1 MAILSLVVPFLL
13 QANEYG
19 LRKDILLEN
28 GWQFCRGEESP
39 ESVWKDVTVPHD
51 WAIYGPFDRGND
63 LQNVTVTQNNETKAS
78 LKTGRTGGLPH
89 IGTGIY
95 RRDVELSEE
104 DLSGKSVGLLFDG
117 AMSNAKV
124 YVNGI
129 LVGSRP
135 YGYSAFYCDL
145 SSVARIG
152 RNSIKV
158 HLENKPESF
167 RWYPGAGLYRNVHL
181 IVTDK
186 VHVPVWGTKVAIGHS
201 GPDFASV
208 RLDVSVD
215 GLPSGSV
222 ISVLTRIKD
231 GNGRI
236 VASKTDTGR
245 IYDKLPFRQNFI
257 VEKPVL
263 WSPENPSLYSAESE
277 IFLNGRK
284 TDLYTTVFGIRSAEF
299 IPDRGFFLNGRMR
312 KIHGVCLHNDLGP
325 LGAGIN
331 VSALKYRLKLLK
343 DMGCDAI
350 RTAHN
355 IPSPE
360 LVSLCDS
367 LGFMMILETFD
378 SWSIPK
384 NRNGYN
390 LYFDEWVDADVR
402 DMVRQFRN
410 HPSVIMWS
418 IGNEVGEQ
426 RTAEGYET
434 ALRLENLCHEE
445 DPSRPVTCGMDQVH
459 SVLDNGFAAALDI
472 PGFNYKV
479 PYYKKAHSVLPQ
491 GLLFAS
497 ESSSTVSS
505 RGVYFFPIEKKGD
518 VMHPDHQSSSYD
530 TEYCSWSNIPDDDL
544 AADED
549 YPWVIGQFVW
559 SGFDYLGEPSPYD
572 TDAWP
577 SHSSLFG
584 IIDLAYIPKDR
595 YYLYRSIWNSS
606 SPTLHILPH
615 WTWPGREGKT
625 TPVFVYTS
633 YPEVELFVNG
643 KSYGRH
649 RKNNS
654 SEMARFR
661 LMWDDVV
668 YEPGELK
675 AIAYGNDGKKISE
688 EVIRTAGK
696 PDHLVILPD
705 RTALSANGKDL
716 AFVNVKVVDRD
727 GNLCP
732 SDNRLV
738 KFTVKGEGTFEAS
751 ANGDPTCLDSFR
763 LPEMHIFSGE
773 LTAIV
778 RSSSAKGDM
787 TFTASAKGLGK
798 ASVTIHVF

>member
-1 MAILSLVVPFLL
+1 
-13 QANEYG
+13 
-19 LRKDILLEN
+19 
-28 GWQFCRGEESP
+28 
-39 ESVWKDVTVPHD
+39 
-51 WAIYGPFDRGND
+51 
-63 LQNVTVTQNNETKAS
+63 
-78 LKTGRTGGLPH
+78 
-89 IGTGIY
+89 
-95 RRDVELSEE
+95 
-104 DLSGKSVGLLFDG
+104 
-117 AMSNAKV
+117 
-124 YVNGI
+124 
-129 LVGSRP
+129 
-135 YGYSAFYCDL
+135 
-145 SSVARIG
+145 
-152 RNSIKV
+152 
-158 HLENKPESF
+158 
-167 RWYPGAGLYRNVHL
+167 
-181 IVTDK
+181 
-186 VHVPVWGTKVAIGHS
+186 
-201 GPDFASV
+201 
-208 RLDVSVD
+208 
-215 GLPSGSV
+215 
-222 ISVLTRIKD
+222 
-231 GNGRI
+231 
-236 VASKTDTGR
+236 
-245 IYDKLPFRQNFI
+245 
-257 VEKPVL
+257 
-263 WSPENPSLYSAESE
+263 
-277 IFLNGRK
+277 
-284 TDLYTTVFGIRSAEF
+284 
-299 IPDRGFFLNGRMR
+299 
-312 KIHGVCLHNDLGP
+312 
-325 LGAGIN
+325 
-331 VSALKYRLKLLK
+331 
-343 DMGCDAI
+343 
-350 RTAHN
+350 
-355 IPSPE
+355 
-360 LVSLCDS
+360 
-367 LGFMMILETFD
+367 
-378 SWSIPK
+378 
-384 NRNGYN
+384 
-390 LYFDEWVDADVR
+390 
-402 DMVRQFRN
+402 
-410 HPSVIMWS
+410 
-418 IGNEVGEQ
+418 VGEQ

-643 KSYGRH
+643 KSYGRR

-675 AIAYGNDGKKISE
+675 AIAYGNDGKKIAE

-705 RTALSANGKDL
+705 RKALSANGKDL